1 MERDGQA
8 DFDFIIGQWK
18 VRHRRLK
25 QALKGAE
32 DWEEFDGTSIA
43 RKVWNGAANTD
54 ELEADSQHWGRIQGM
69 TVRLYDLQSH
79 QWRIYWANRKW
90 GTLDQ
95 PMIGEFKDGRG
106 EFFNQELF
114 EGRGIYVR
122 FIWSGI
128 TETAYRWEQAFSAD
142 GGKTWEDNWIMDF
155 TRIP

>member
-1 MERDGQA
+1 MGRDGQA

-18 VRHRRLK
+18 VHHRRLK
-25 QALKGAE
+25 QALKGSE
-32 DWEEFDGTSIA
+32 DWEEFDGTSVT
-43 RKVWNGAANTD
+43 RKVWEGAANV
-54 ELEADSQHWGRIQGM
+54 EEVEADSRTWGRVQGM
-69 TVRLYDLQSH
+69 AVRLYDLKSN

-122 FIWSGI
+122 FIWSVF
-128 TETAYRWEQAFSAD
+128 TEASCRWEQAFSED
-142 GGKTWEDNWIMDF
+142 GGKTWETNWIMDF
-155 TRIP
+155 TRV